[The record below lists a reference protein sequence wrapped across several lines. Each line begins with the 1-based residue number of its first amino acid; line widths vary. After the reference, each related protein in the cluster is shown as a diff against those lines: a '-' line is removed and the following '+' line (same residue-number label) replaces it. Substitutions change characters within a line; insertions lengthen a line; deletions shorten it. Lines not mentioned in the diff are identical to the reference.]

1 MTYLVKK
8 MLSIQSPLKVT
19 RINIKVVTSVPKLQT
34 IPKVKKD

>member
-1 MTYLVKK
+1 
-8 MLSIQSPLKVT
+8 MLFIPPTRSPLKVT